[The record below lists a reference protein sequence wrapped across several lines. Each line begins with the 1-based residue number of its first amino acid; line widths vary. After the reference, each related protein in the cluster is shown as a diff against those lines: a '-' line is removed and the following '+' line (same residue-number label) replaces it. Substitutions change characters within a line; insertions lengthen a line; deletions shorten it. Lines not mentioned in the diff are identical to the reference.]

1 MFLSSVKEINKLLK
15 EMNRLLSKGMSN
27 NNSKITIEKTDA
39 LKIRFSRF
47 QKFISWSV
55 FGELKLTHMLLKFK
69 TFCCNL
75 KIRGL
80 GAKLCIAFLLFLL

>member
-39 LKIRFSRF
+39 LKI
-47 QKFISWSV
+47 
-55 FGELKLTHMLLKFK
+55 
-69 TFCCNL
+69 
-75 KIRGL
+75 
-80 GAKLCIAFLLFLL
+80 